1 MENCLQDSLE
11 RTLSHLR
18 LRSGHVIN
26 VEELGEGE
34 PVILLHGFM
43 GSSKTWQG
51 LDTKLSAYF
60 HILSVD
66 IIGHGETDKP
76 ENIDPYFM
84 EEFGLSLV
92 EVLELRGISQAHW
105 IGYSMGGRLAL
116 FMAGTHANYV
126 KKVAVIGASPG
137 IENIEERKTR
147 VSHDTNLAKRIE
159 DEGLEKFVN
168 FWEKLPLFESQLQL
182 PQSAQQKIREGR
194 LMNDPIGLANSLR
207 GMGTGKQPYIHN
219 QLQRTNKPILLLTGS
234 KDQKFIEIAKS
245 LEKSVP
251 NAETFTIP
259 NAGHAAHLENQE
271 DCATKIIKFLTK

>member
-18 LRSGHVIN
+18 LSSGHVIN

-92 EVLELRGISQAHW
+92 EVLELRGIS
-105 IGYSMGGRLAL
+105 
-116 FMAGTHANYV
+116 
-126 KKVAVIGASPG
+126 
-137 IENIEERKTR
+137 
-147 VSHDTNLAKRIE
+147 
-159 DEGLEKFVN
+159 
-168 FWEKLPLFESQLQL
+168 
-182 PQSAQQKIREGR
+182 
-194 LMNDPIGLANSLR
+194 
-207 GMGTGKQPYIHN
+207 
-219 QLQRTNKPILLLTGS
+219 
-234 KDQKFIEIAKS
+234 
-245 LEKSVP
+245 
-251 NAETFTIP
+251 
-259 NAGHAAHLENQE
+259 
-271 DCATKIIKFLTK
+271 